1 VVLVTTSDFGRTLT
15 SNGKGTDHGWAG
27 NQFVVGGKVKGG
39 EIYNE
44 FPTSLLEG
52 NLYDV
57 GRGRMIQSCVFFWFH
72 RYWWRQPKECP
83 NESFVEKCHERVAT
97 ICQLRSFFLV
107 IDRTVRTNDSP
118 VSLGECDAAHR
129 RVDGS

>member
-1 VVLVTTSDFGRTLT
+1 MVLVTTSDFGRTLT

-39 EIYNE
+39 EIHNE

-57 GRGRMIQSCVFFWFH
+57 GRGRMIQSCVFLVSSLLVETTKRVSKREFCGEMSRKGCNNLPVEIFFPCH
-72 RYWWRQPKECP
+72 R
-83 NESFVEKCHERVAT
+83 SH
-97 ICQLRSFFLV
+97 CQ
-107 IDRTVRTNDSP
+107 D
-118 VSLGECDAAHR
+118 E
-129 RVDGS
+129 

>member
-1 VVLVTTSDFGRTLT
+1 MVLVTTSDFGRTLT

-44 FPTSLLEG
+44 FPSSLLEG

-57 GRGRMIQSCVFFWFH
+57 GRGRITQSCGFLFVSSLPAETTKTE
-72 RYWWRQPKECP
+72 PKREFCGEMP
-83 NESFVEKCHERVAT
+83 RKGCNNLIF
-97 ICQLRSFFLV
+97 LFLV
-107 IDRTVRTNDSP
+107 IDRTIRTNDSP

>member
-1 VVLVTTSDFGRTLT
+1 MVLVTTSDFGRTLT

-39 EIYNE
+39 EIHNE

-57 GRGRMIQSCVFFWFH
+57 GRGRMIQSCVFFGFIATGGDNQKSVQT
-72 RYWWRQPKECP
+72 RVLWRNVTKGLQQ
-83 NESFVEKCHERVAT
+83 SA
-97 ICQLRSFFLV
+97 S
-107 IDRTVRTNDSP
+107 
-118 VSLGECDAAHR
+118 
-129 RVDGS
+129 